1 MKVSREMLK
10 SRTVSVFIKCPT
22 SDVYGYVSDPRNLPN
37 WAAGLCNSI
46 RQEGEACIAD
56 GPMGEVKLRFAEGN
70 LLGVLDHY
78 VVLPNGDE
86 WQNPL
91 RVVPNESG
99 AEVMFTLFQAAEMSD
114 LQFVEDCATVEN
126 DLRTLK
132 RILEG

>member
-1 MKVSREMLK
+1 MVKA
-10 SRTVSVFIKCPT
+10 RTVSVFIKCPT

-37 WAAGLCNSI
+37 WAAGLCKSI
-46 RQEGEACIAD
+46 RQEDEAWIAD
-56 GPMGEVKLRFAEGN
+56 GPLGEVKLRFAEGN

-78 VVLPNGDE
+78 VLLPNGQE
-86 WQNPL
+86 WLNPV

-99 AEVMFTLFQAAEMSD
+99 AEVMFTLFQAPEMSD
-114 LQFVEDCATVEN
+114 LQFVEDCATVEQ